1 MNLVLE
7 LSPQDVFSLG
17 LCMTEFSTD
26 QAQEVTESI
35 LLKAGPALPQTYLS
49 DLFLCTSSN
58 AECFSIL
65 HQHATTLTFY
75 LFPYMSH
82 LYFLHLSLIT

>member
-1 MNLVLE
+1 MNLVLV

-49 DLFLCTSSN
+49 DLLHPAMLSASASCTNMQLPLPFTCFLICLIYISSTSV
-58 AECFSIL
+58 
-65 HQHATTLTFY
+65 
-75 LFPYMSH
+75 
-82 LYFLHLSLIT
+82 